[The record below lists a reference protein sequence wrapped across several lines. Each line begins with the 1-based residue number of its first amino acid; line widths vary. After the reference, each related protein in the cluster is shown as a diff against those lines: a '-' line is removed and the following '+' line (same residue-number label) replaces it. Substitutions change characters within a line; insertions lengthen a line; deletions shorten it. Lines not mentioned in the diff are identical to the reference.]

1 MNVAI
6 AEIPGGN
13 ATETVKKVGRKIP
26 DYLVR
31 EVIDG
36 IPFYYAGYRSV
47 LNKTK
52 NLDDIM
58 PDSGLQWILKD
69 ALGDA
74 LKADIDKITFKVL
87 VGEGGSHID
96 HRNNLSLDVAI
107 FDKKL
112 LTPDKITNKYI
123 DVPPH
128 TVIEVDVNVELPDR
142 QASLYDNFVMP
153 KVRRLFAF
161 GTKKII
167 WVFTKSK
174 TVIVA
179 TPDAPW
185 QIMDWHHDIELFP
198 GIVFNIEKY
207 LKEEGIN
214 PDPV

>member
-6 AEIPGGN
+6 DEMPGGN

-112 LTPDKITNKYI
+112 LTPDK
-123 DVPPH
+123 
-128 TVIEVDVNVELPDR
+128 
-142 QASLYDNFVMP
+142 
-153 KVRRLFAF
+153 
-161 GTKKII
+161 
-167 WVFTKSK
+167 
-174 TVIVA
+174 
-179 TPDAPW
+179 
-185 QIMDWHHDIELFP
+185 
-198 GIVFNIEKY
+198 
-207 LKEEGIN
+207 
-214 PDPV
+214 